1 MLETLYTETA
11 DRMDKAIEKTR
22 HDLTSIRT
30 GRASTALLD
39 GLKVEYY
46 GTKTPLKQ
54 LAQISVPEPRMLM
67 IQPYE
72 KTIIPNVERAILE
85 SDLGLNPQND
95 GNLIRLPIPELTQE
109 RREELVRYVHKLAE
123 EGRIAIR
130 NIRRDA
136 NDTVKELEKEHE
148 ISEDNA
154 HRALDSIQKMTD
166 KHIKRVDELLE
177 HKEEEIRE

>member
-1 MLETLYTETA
+1 MLNDIYEDTKN
-11 DRMDKAIEKTR
+11 RMDKAVEKTR
-22 HDLTSIRT
+22 HDLASVRT

-39 GLKVEYY
+39 GIKVDYY

-54 LAQISVPEPRMLM
+54 LAQVGAPEPRLLV

-72 KTIIPNVERAILE
+72 KNIIPDVERAIME

-95 GNLIRLPIPELTQE
+95 GTVIRLPIPELTRE
-109 RREELVRYVHKLAE
+109 RREELTRYVHKLAE

-154 HRALDSIQKMTD
+154 HRAMDSIQEITD
-166 KHIKRVDELLE
+166 EHVKRIDELLK
-177 HKEEEIRE
+177 HKEQEIQE

>member
-1 MLETLYTETA
+1 MLNDIYEDTK
-11 DRMDKAIEKTR
+11 DRMNKAVEKTR
-22 HDLTSIRT
+22 HDLATVRT

-39 GLKVEYY
+39 GIKVEYY

-54 LAQISVPEPRMLM
+54 LAQLSAPEPRLLV

-72 KTIIPNVERAILE
+72 KNIIPDVERAVLE

-95 GNLIRLPIPELTQE
+95 GMVIRLPIPELTRE
-109 RREELVRYVHKLAE
+109 RREELTRYVHKLAE

-130 NIRRDA
+130 NVRRDA
-136 NDTVKELEKEHE
+136 NDTLKELEKEHE

-154 HRALDSIQKMTD
+154 HRGMDTIQEITD
-166 KHIKRVDELLE
+166 EHIKRIDDLLK
-177 HKEEEIRE
+177 HKEQEIQE